1 VTIKELERA
10 MGGVWS
16 RLKLAVTAFFTIL
29 FQERLPAALQ
39 GTRPAEPV
47 ATAAA
52 PPVDEQSDRA
62 IQMLALLQ
70 RDGRLI
76 DFLMEDLGPYSDAQ
90 IGAAVRDVHAGC
102 RGALTRYVTLEP
114 ILSGKEGDQTS
125 VTQNLDPAAVRLVG
139 NVTGRP
145 PFPGTLLH
153 RGWCATRMELPPLGA
168 PAGRRIVAQAEIEV
182 T

>member
-29 FQERLPAALQ
+29 FQGRLPAALQ